1 MRLETKNKTIP
12 QMTTDTTC
20 TKKLIVGKLYE
31 QYADELHRYFVV
43 YTHDSM
49 SADDMLHD
57 LFVKV
62 LRLDVIEPTIV
73 KHLLFRIAR
82 RIILDDIRHKCYVR
96 EYQKYVH
103 CHYSEAE
110 TSHISEEIDN
120 RTFLQMEERRLLSMP
135 QKRAAVYRLWRSNEY
150 TFQEIS
156 EQLNISRRTAETHV
170 YTAVKDMKEFFRK
183 SV

>member
-1 MRLETKNKTIP
+1 MRLETNSKTIP

-20 TKKLIVGKLYE
+20 NKKQIVGKLYE

-62 LRLDVIEPTIV
+62 LRLDVIEPTV
-73 KHLLFRIAR
+73 AKHLLFRGAR
-82 RIILDDIRHKCYVR
+82 RIILDDIRHKRYVKEYQNYVR
-96 EYQKYVH
+96 
-103 CHYSEAE
+103 CHYGEVE
-110 TSHISEEIDN
+110 TSHIYDEIDN

-135 QKRAAVYRLWRSNEY
+135 QKRAAVYRLWRSSEY

-156 EQLNISRRTAETHV
+156 DQLNISRRTAEAHV
-170 YTAVKDMKEFFRK
+170 YTAVKDMKEYFCK
-183 SV
+183 IV

>member
-1 MRLETKNKTIP
+1 MI
-12 QMTTDTTC
+12 TDT
-20 TKKLIVGKLYE
+20 KKQTVGKLYE
-31 QYADELHRYFVV
+31 QYADELHRYFVA

-62 LRLDVIEPTIV
+62 LRLDMIEPTVV
-73 KHLLFRIAR
+73 KHLLFRVAR
-82 RIILDDIRHKCYVR
+82 RIILDDIRHKYYVR
-96 EYQKYVH
+96 EYQKYAR
-103 CHYSEAE
+103 CHFGEAE
-110 TSHISEEIDN
+110 TSHIYDEIDN
-120 RTFLQMEERRLLSMP
+120 RTFLQMEERRLQAMP
-135 QKRAAVYRLWRSNEY
+135 QKRAAVYRLWRSSEY

-183 SV
+183 IV